1 MKNKHL
7 ITSNTIYQI
16 CFCLFYLFHRFEGLL
31 TPHWKTVKWLS
42 IEGAQRVPVVFNQS
56 EFILGPPPP
65 RSGPDRQI
73 GILRVDIELD
83 EIGIKITTFNS

>member
-1 MKNKHL
+1 MIH
-7 ITSNTIYQI
+7 
-16 CFCLFYLFHRFEGLL
+16 
-31 TPHWKTVKWLS
+31 
-42 IEGAQRVPVVFNQS
+42 AVFNQS

-83 EIGIKITTFNS
+83 ELRMLFLILESL